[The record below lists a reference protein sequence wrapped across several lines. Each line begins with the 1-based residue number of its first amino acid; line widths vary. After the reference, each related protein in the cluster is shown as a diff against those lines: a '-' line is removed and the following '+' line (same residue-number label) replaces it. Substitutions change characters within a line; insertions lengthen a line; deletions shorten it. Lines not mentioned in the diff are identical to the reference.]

1 MRGKLLGG
9 RYQVLE
15 VLAQGGFGQ
24 TYIAKDMHRPGN
36 PQCVVKHLQPTT
48 ANSRFLQNARRL
60 FQTEA
65 EILEKLGHHDQI
77 PRLLAYFEENQE
89 FYLVQEFIQGYTL
102 TAQLQ
107 PGKRWSE
114 SQVYQL
120 LQEILGILVFV
131 HSHGAI
137 HRDIKPDNII
147 RRSSDGKLVLVDFG
161 SVKQAW
167 TQVIT
172 AHEQTHSI
180 FANHL
185 SPTIAIG
192 TPGYMPTEQGR
203 GKPQPNSDIYALG
216 MIAIQASTGI
226 NPTQLLEESDTGEI
240 VWQHQANVSSAIAS
254 VITKMVRY
262 NFRNRY
268 QTAKEALAAVEL
280 ELAAIRIEQQPHYA
294 TTTSSIQ
301 PSLQH
306 SSSQNPLLLAT
317 ANSSR
322 AARKIAN
329 QGSGKVKRTA
339 TNVSIT
345 QPTVFVASEHKS
357 AFLSHNSL
365 AQSAVPSA
373 QTNSQPSHT
382 VIRVTH
388 KQLPLRIVA
397 VITAMLTSVVAIY
410 ALKSTLMANT
420 KKIEQ
425 IPTQTRRENQK
436 CVQAAQ
442 NRVDECRLTQAN
454 LLAAAKD
461 FQTAIALAGQ
471 IRPTDADYPT
481 ARQLIAQ
488 WSNSLL
494 EIATNHYRAGELKSA
509 IDGAKVIPQSSPNY
523 DKTQAT
529 IKQWDKQWK
538 KNYSYWQAAKS
549 ALEVGKWHNAIVAAK
564 SCDHPYWQKQVEPI
578 IQKAQAKISTSKTVI
593 ASKPK
598 RTITK
603 RLNPTPTKAVSH
615 RVTSTNKS
623 TKPRTT
629 SSVARQASHHVP
641 RQTSAV
647 RQLSRTIPRRLPTSV
662 TKPPASIG
670 QRPKRITHK
679 TVKRSS
685 VKRSTRII
693 RKQVKR
699 VSKIERKIVRSYR
712 WVTKTVR

>member
-9 RYQVLE
+9 RYQVLQ

-48 ANSRFLQNARRL
+48 ANSRFLHNARRL

-89 FYLVQEFIQGYTL
+89 FYLVQEFIQGQTL

-147 RRSSDGKLVLVDFG
+147 RRSDGKLVLVDFG

-216 MIAIQASTGI
+216 MIAIQALTGT

-240 VWQHQANVSSAIAS
+240 VWQHQANVSSAIAK

-262 NFRNRY
+262 NFKNRY
-268 QTAKEALAAVEL
+268 QSAKEALAAVEL
-280 ELAAIRIEQQPHYA
+280 ELAAMRIEQQPHYA

-301 PSLQH
+301 PSLQQ
-306 SSSQNPLLLAT
+306 SVSQNPLLLAT

-322 AARKIAN
+322 YTRKIAN
-329 QGSGKVKRTA
+329 QGSGKIKRTA

-345 QPTVFVASEHKS
+345 QPTVFIPSEHQA
-357 AFLSHNSL
+357 AFLNHNSL
-365 AQSAVPSA
+365 AQPAVPSA

-388 KQLPLRIVA
+388 NPLPLRIVA
-397 VITAMLTSVVAIY
+397 IITAMLTSVVAMY

-420 KKIEQ
+420 QIEQ

-436 CVQAAQ
+436 CVQAVQ
-442 NRVDECRLTQAN
+442 NRVDECRLTKAN
-454 LLAAAKD
+454 ELAADQD
-461 FQTAIALAGQ
+461 FQAAIALAGQ
-471 IRPTDADYPT
+471 IRPTDADYPA
-481 ARQLIAQ
+481 ARELIAQ
-488 WSNSLL
+488 WSNRLL
-494 EIATNHYRAGELKSA
+494 EIATNHYRAGELNSA
-509 IDGAKVIPQSSPNY
+509 IDKAKVIPQTSPNY

-529 IKQWDKQWK
+529 IKQWDKEWK

-564 SCDHPYWQKQVEPI
+564 FCDHPYWQKQVEPI
-578 IQKAQAKISTSKTVI
+578 IQKAQAKISTPKTVI
-593 ASKPK
+593 TSKPK

-603 RLNPTPTKAVSH
+603 RVNPTWSKPVSH

-623 TKPRTT
+623 TKPKTT

-641 RQTSAV
+641 RRTAAV
-647 RQLSRTIPRRLPTSV
+647 RQLSRTIPRRLPSSL
-662 TKPPASIG
+662 TKSPASIG
-670 QRPKRITHK
+670 QRPKRISHK
-679 TVKRSS
+679 TVRHSS

-699 VSKIERKIVRSYR
+699 VSKIERTIVRSYR

>member
-9 RYQVLE
+9 RYQVLQ

-48 ANSRFLQNARRL
+48 ANSRFLHNARRL

-89 FYLVQEFIQGYTL
+89 FYLVQEFIQGQTL

-120 LQEILGILVFV
+120 LQEILVILVFV

-147 RRSSDGKLVLVDFG
+147 RRSDGKLVLVDFG

-216 MIAIQASTGI
+216 MIAIQALTGI

-240 VWQHQANVSSAIAS
+240 VWQHQANVSSAIAK

-280 ELAAIRIEQQPHYA
+280 ELAAMRIEQQPHYA

-301 PSLQH
+301 PDIQQSV
-306 SSSQNPLLLAT
+306 SQNPLLLAT
-317 ANSSR
+317 ANSCRS
-322 AARKIAN
+322 ARKIAH
-329 QGSGKVKRTA
+329 QGSGKLKRTA

-345 QPTVFVASEHKS
+345 QPTVFVASEHQT
-357 AFLSHNSL
+357 AFLNHNSL
-365 AQSAVPSA
+365 AQSAVSSA

-388 KQLPLRIVA
+388 NPLPLRIVA

-420 KKIEQ
+420 NKIEP

-442 NRVDECRLTQAN
+442 TRVDECRLTQAN
-454 LLAAAKD
+454 ELAAAKD
-461 FQTAIALAGQ
+461 FQAAIALAGQ
-471 IRPTDADYPT
+471 IPPTQADYPA
-481 ARQLIAQ
+481 ARELIAQ
-488 WSNSLL
+488 WSNRLL

-509 IDGAKVIPQSSPNY
+509 IDKAKVIPQTSPNY

-538 KNYSYWQAAKS
+538 KNYSHWLAAKS

-593 ASKPK
+593 TSKPK

-603 RLNPTPTKAVSH
+603 RLNPTWAKPVSQ

-641 RQTSAV
+641 RRTAAV
-647 RQLSRTIPRRLPTSV
+647 RQLSRTIPRRLPSSL
-662 TKPPASIG
+662 TKSPASIG
-670 QRPKRITHK
+670 QRSKRITHK
-679 TVKRSS
+679 TVRRSS

-693 RKQVKR
+693 YKRVKR
-699 VSKIERKIVRSYR
+699 VSKSDRTIVRSYR